1 MKNAIAVFTAVIIF
15 TFFFSFSSIAQISV
29 GVKRYSKDTRLGI
42 GLSAGKPTTYM
53 FNSAIDADIRWQ
65 KDVSSYV
72 SVIAN
77 VGFTYFL
84 RNGNTVDGGLGENIG
99 FLPVKAGAK
108 VFPMDRV
115 YLSGEAGM
123 AFGITANQPSSMVY
137 APGIGFEFHNGL
149 DLGLRYESYTKYEI
163 AKIAVKIAYGFSL
176 HRQTGYSF

>member
-1 MKNAIAVFTAVIIF
+1 MNNTIAVFTVAIF
-15 TFFFSFSSIAQISV
+15 TVFYSLSSVAQISV

-42 GLSAGKPTTYM
+42 GLSVGKPTTYM
-53 FNSAIDADIRWQ
+53 FNSAIEADIRWQ
-65 KDVSSYV
+65 KDISSYV

-77 VGFTYFL
+77 AGCTYFL
-84 RNGNTVDGGLGENIG
+84 RNGNTVEGGLGENLG

-115 YLSGEAGM
+115 YLAGEIGM
-123 AFGITANQPSSMVY
+123 AFRTTAGQPSSLVY
-137 APGIGFEFHNGL
+137 APGLGFEFHNGL

-176 HRQTGYSF
+176 HRQTGYNF